1 MTANTD
7 RRALVECLPQFL
19 TGALRGWDG
28 LAPPLAAAGLARP
41 AYFLLRALVQ
51 ERDAGDGMTREEMR
65 ADLFNPYSTIRPILD
80 GLPTLVERG
89 YVADAT
95 GRYIVTR
102 DGREFITHVERAK
115 NRYLASLVPIPAADI
130 ARLAG
135 ELMTV
140 ARRLRDAPEP
150 ARKPHQAR
158 AWRVMPPAD
167 AAPMVRLYGA
177 VYALWMARD
186 DCHNAGWRAAGFD
199 GPAFDLLSRV
209 WSGDATT
216 APALTEAVREFQQ
229 PEDVERGIASLEVA
243 GYFTRDGESVRLR
256 GRGTEAR
263 DRIERETDRRD
274 FGPWPPLPP
283 GDLTRLHGELAAV
296 IAGLPT

>member
-1 MTANTD
+1 MTQNTD
-7 RRALVECLPQFL
+7 RRTLVECLPQFL

-28 LAPPLAAAGLARP
+28 LAPLLAAAGLARP

-51 ERDAGDGMTREEMR
+51 ERDAGDGITREEMR
-65 ADLFNPYSTIRPILD
+65 TDLFNPYSTMRPILD
-80 GLPTLVERG
+80 VLPALVERG
-89 YVADAT
+89 YVANAN
-95 GRYIVTR
+95 GQYSVTR
-102 DGREFITHVERAK
+102 DGREFIVHAEGAK
-115 NRYLASLVPIPAADI
+115 NRYLASLMLVPGADI

-135 ELMTV
+135 ELLTI

-150 ARKPHQAR
+150 ERKPHQAR

-186 DCHNAGWRAAGFD
+186 DCHNAAWHAAGFD

-216 APALTEAVREFQQ
+216 APALTEAVREFQR
-229 PEDVERGIASLEVA
+229 PEDVRRSIAALEAA
-243 GYFTRDGESVRLR
+243 GYLTRNGESVQLTQW
-256 GRGTEAR
+256 GTEER
-263 DRIERETDRRD
+263 DRIERETDRRY

-283 GDLTRLHGELAAV
+283 GDLSRLHAGLAAV
-296 IAGLPT
+296 IAGLPA